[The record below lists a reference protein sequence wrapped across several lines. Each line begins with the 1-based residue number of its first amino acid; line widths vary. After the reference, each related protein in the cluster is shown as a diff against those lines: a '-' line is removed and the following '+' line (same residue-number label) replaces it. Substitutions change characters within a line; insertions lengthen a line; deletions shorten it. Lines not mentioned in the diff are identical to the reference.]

1 MDYNPVNVN
10 LDKTLI
16 QGDYMQIDIG
26 AYDKWVIE
34 YGYTFGDPKKV
45 LARVTEPDL
54 QYGSDEDAGG
64 IDATVRRYDLAAD
77 PLDYAK
83 ARFELARVTR
93 GRILEKFV
101 KDGQSWSKAR
111 RGYSIS
117 LGMQMDAISIMSN
130 WVGAARVYRDRKGDP
145 NGRPPI
151 DVVSPE
157 QQRAA
162 LKFVIETAF
171 NDESFGLTPELLR
184 YFTIDRSE
192 DPGAGRGEP
201 AWPIHDQV
209 AGVQASA
216 LTQLINP
223 ERMRRVYDNEFR
235 VAADKDALTLAEVM
249 DTIIGAVFREI
260 EAPRS
265 GSFTNRQPMVS
276 SLRRNLQRECIDRLI
291 DLTLPGTLGGE
302 ASKPVANL
310 ATAKLRELKA
320 KLEAVKGAD
329 AYTMAHVGEA
339 AIRIGKALDA
349 QYIYNT
355 DRIGGGG
362 AFGGFFFGQPAAL
375 PAGQPTGTVEER

>member
-1 MDYNPVNVN
+1 
-10 LDKTLI
+10 
-16 QGDYMQIDIG
+16 
-26 AYDKWVIE
+26 
-34 YGYTFGDPKKV
+34 
-45 LARVTEPDL
+45 
-54 QYGSDEDAGG
+54 
-64 IDATVRRYDLAAD
+64 
-77 PLDYAK
+77 
-83 ARFELARVTR
+83 
-93 GRILEKFV
+93 
-101 KDGQSWSKAR
+101 
-111 RGYSIS
+111 
-117 LGMQMDAISIMSN
+117 
-130 WVGAARVYRDRKGDP
+130 
-145 NGRPPI
+145 
-151 DVVSPE
+151 
-157 QQRAA
+157 
-162 LKFVIETAF
+162 
-171 NDESFGLTPELLR
+171 
-184 YFTIDRSE
+184 
-192 DPGAGRGEP
+192 
-201 AWPIHDQV
+201 
-209 AGVQASA
+209 
-216 LTQLINP
+216 
-223 ERMRRVYDNEFR
+223 MRRVYDNEFR